1 MTITTYG
8 ELLSLLDDMG
18 FIAFGGRTGIPNLAD
33 VTRADAWHTGQD
45 TDPWEWKRMLSER
58 RDGIY
63 TRVEGGQ
70 ALFISHAWHPVFIA
84 AYTPALPLEE
94 RWEMGQVSQ
103 AVWEMHRLFLRQ
115 DTWAKHD
122 LRARAPEKGFHGALE
137 RLMADMEIVMSGE
150 SQRLSVDL
158 RPVGWPSIEYM
169 RTDVYAPEAVARA
182 AQLDA
187 EEARLKIITQRGKI
201 AAL

>member
-115 DTWAKHD
+115 VTWAKHD
-122 LRARAPEKGFHGALE
+122 LRASAPEKGFHGALE
-137 RLMADMEIVMSGE
+137 RLMAEMEIVMSGE

>member
-1 MTITTYG
+1 MTIATYE
-8 ELLSLLDDMG
+8 ELLSLLNDIG

-33 VTRADAWHTGQD
+33 VTRADAWHTGRD

-70 ALFISHAWHPVFIA
+70 SLFISHAWHPLFIA
-84 AYTPALPLEE
+84 AYTPALSLEE

-103 AVWEMHRLFLRQ
+103 TAWEMHRLFLRQ

-122 LRARAPEKGFHGALE
+122 LRAYAPEKGFYGALE
-137 RLMADMEIVMSGE
+137 KLMAEMQIVMSGE

-169 RTDVYAPEAVARA
+169 RTDVYAPEAVERA

>member
-103 AVWEMHRLFLRQ
+103 AVWEMHHLFLRQ

-122 LRARAPEKGFHGALE
+122 LRASAPEKGFHGALE
-137 RLMADMEIVMSGE
+137 RLMAEMEIVMSGE

-187 EEARLKIITQRGKI
+187 EEARLKMITQRGKI

>member
-103 AVWEMHRLFLRQ
+103 AVWEMHHLFLRQ

-122 LRARAPEKGFHGALE
+122 LRASAPEKGFHGALE
-137 RLMADMEIVMSGE
+137 RLMAEMEIVMSGE

>member
-84 AYTPALPLEE
+84 AYAPALPLEE

-137 RLMADMEIVMSGE
+137 RLMAEMEIVMSGE

>member
-122 LRARAPEKGFHGALE
+122 LRARAPERGFHGALE
-137 RLMADMEIVMSGE
+137 RLMAEMEIVMSGE

>member
-103 AVWEMHRLFLRQ
+103 AVWEMHHLFLRQ

-122 LRARAPEKGFHGALE
+122 LRASAPEKGFQGALE
-137 RLMADMEIVMSGE
+137 RLMAEMEIVMSGE

>member
-1 MTITTYG
+1 MTITTYE

-84 AYTPALPLEE
+84 AYAPALPLEE

-122 LRARAPEKGFHGALE
+122 LRASAPEKGFHGALE
-137 RLMADMEIVMSGE
+137 RLMAEMEIVMSGE

>member
-18 FIAFGGRTGIPNLAD
+18 FIAFGGRKGIPNLAD

-45 TDPWEWKRMLSER
+45 TDPWEWKCMLSER

-103 AVWEMHRLFLRQ
+103 AVWEMHHLFLCL

-122 LRARAPEKGFHGALE
+122 LRASAPEKGFHGALE
-137 RLMADMEIVMSGE
+137 RLMAEMEIVMSGE

>member
-8 ELLSLLDDMG
+8 ELLSLLEDMG

-137 RLMADMEIVMSGE
+137 RLMAEMEIVMSGE

>member
-103 AVWEMHRLFLRQ
+103 AAWEMHRLFLRQ

-122 LRARAPEKGFHGALE
+122 LRASAPEKGFHGALE
-137 RLMADMEIVMSGE
+137 RLMAEMEIVMSGE

>member
-122 LRARAPEKGFHGALE
+122 LRACAPEKGFHGALE
-137 RLMADMEIVMSGE
+137 RLMAEMEIVMSGE

>member
-1 MTITTYG
+1 MTITTYE

-137 RLMADMEIVMSGE
+137 RLMAEMEIVMSGE

>member
-137 RLMADMEIVMSGE
+137 RLMAEMEIVMSGE

>member
-58 RDGIY
+58 CDGIY

-137 RLMADMEIVMSGE
+137 RLMAEMEIVMSGE

>member
-84 AYTPALPLEE
+84 AYTPALPLED

-137 RLMADMEIVMSGE
+137 RLMAEMEIVMSGE

>member
-122 LRARAPEKGFHGALE
+122 LRASAPEKGFHGALE
-137 RLMADMEIVMSGE
+137 RLMAEMEIVMSGE

>member
-33 VTRADAWHTGQD
+33 VTCADAWHTGRD

-94 RWEMGQVSQ
+94 RWEMGQVSRPCGKCI
-103 AVWEMHRLFLRQ
+103 ACFCGRIPGPNTICAPARRR
-115 DTWAKHD
+115 
-122 LRARAPEKGFHGALE
+122 RASMAALE
-137 RLMADMEIVMSGE
+137 S
-150 SQRLSVDL
+150 
-158 RPVGWPSIEYM
+158 
-169 RTDVYAPEAVARA
+169 
-182 AQLDA
+182 
-187 EEARLKIITQRGKI
+187 
-201 AAL
+201 

>member
-122 LRARAPEKGFHGALE
+122 LRASAPEKGFHGALE
-137 RLMADMEIVMSGE
+137 RLMAEMEIVMSGE

-187 EEARLKIITQRGKI
+187 VEGRLKIITQRGKI

>member
-1 MTITTYG
+1 MTITTYE
-8 ELLSLLDDMG
+8 ELLSLLDSMG

-33 VTRADAWHTGQD
+33 VTRASAWHTGRD

-63 TRVEGGQ
+63 TRVAGGQ

-84 AYTPALPLEE
+84 AYTPQLSMEE

-103 AVWEMHRLFLRQ
+103 AAWELHRLFSQR

-122 LRARAPEKGFHGALE
+122 LRAHAPEKGFHGALE
-137 RLMADMEIVMSGE
+137 RLMAEMEIVMSGE

>member
-1 MTITTYG
+1 MTITTYE
-8 ELLSLLDDMG
+8 ELLSLLDSMG

-137 RLMADMEIVMSGE
+137 RLMAEMEIVMSGE

>member
-1 MTITTYG
+1 MTITTYE

-103 AVWEMHRLFLRQ
+103 AVWEMHHLFLRQ

-122 LRARAPEKGFHGALE
+122 LRASAPEKGFHGALE
-137 RLMADMEIVMSGE
+137 RLMAEMEIVMSGE

>member
-122 LRARAPEKGFHGALE
+122 LRASAPEKGFHGALE
-137 RLMADMEIVMSGE
+137 RLMAEMEIVMSGE

-169 RTDVYAPEAVARA
+169 RTDVYAPAAVARA

>member
-18 FIAFGGRTGIPNLAD
+18 FIALGGRTGIPNLAD

-103 AVWEMHRLFLRQ
+103 AVWEMHHLFLRQ

-122 LRARAPEKGFHGALE
+122 LRASAPEKGFHGALE
-137 RLMADMEIVMSGE
+137 RLMAEMEIVMSGE

>member
-122 LRARAPEKGFHGALE
+122 LRASAPEKGFHGALE
-137 RLMADMEIVMSGE
+137 RLMAEMEIVMSGE
-150 SQRLSVDL
+150 SQSLPVDL

>member
-137 RLMADMEIVMSGE
+137 RLMAEMEIVMSGE

-158 RPVGWPSIEYM
+158 RPVGWPSIDYM

>member
-103 AVWEMHRLFLRQ
+103 AVWEMHHLFLRQ

-122 LRARAPEKGFHGALE
+122 LRASAPEKGFHGALE
-137 RLMADMEIVMSGE
+137 RLMAEMGIVRSGE

>member
-1 MTITTYG
+1 MTITTYE

-122 LRARAPEKGFHGALE
+122 LRASAPEKGFHGALE
-137 RLMADMEIVMSGE
+137 RLMAEMEIVMSGE

>member
-18 FIAFGGRTGIPNLAD
+18 FIAFGGRTGIP
-33 VTRADAWHTGQD
+33 DAWHTGQD

-137 RLMADMEIVMSGE
+137 RLMAEMEIVMSGE

>member
-84 AYTPALPLEE
+84 AYAPALPLEE

-122 LRARAPEKGFHGALE
+122 LRASAPEKGFHGALE
-137 RLMADMEIVMSGE
+137 RLMAEMEIVMSGE

>member
-70 ALFISHAWHPVFIA
+70 ALFISYAWHPVFIA

-103 AVWEMHRLFLRQ
+103 AVWVMHRLFLRQ
-115 DTWAKHD
+115 DTW
-122 LRARAPEKGFHGALE
+122 GF
-137 RLMADMEIVMSGE
+137 S
-150 SQRLSVDL
+150 
-158 RPVGWPSIEYM
+158 
-169 RTDVYAPEAVARA
+169 
-182 AQLDA
+182 
-187 EEARLKIITQRGKI
+187 
-201 AAL
+201 

>member
-137 RLMADMEIVMSGE
+137 RLMAEMEIVMSGE

-187 EEARLKIITQRGKI
+187 EEARLKIIIQRGKI

>member
-45 TDPWEWKRMLSER
+45 TDPWAWKRMLSER

-70 ALFISHAWHPVFIA
+70 ALFLSHAWHPVFIA

-137 RLMADMEIVMSGE
+137 RLMAEMEIVMSGE

>member
-103 AVWEMHRLFLRQ
+103 AVWEMHHLFCDRIPGPN
-115 DTWAKHD
+115 TICAPARRR
-122 LRARAPEKGFHGALE
+122 RASMARWE
-137 RLMADMEIVMSGE
+137 RLMAEMEIVMSGE

>member
-137 RLMADMEIVMSGE
+137 RLMAEMEIVMSGV

>member
-18 FIAFGGRTGIPNLAD
+18 FIAFGGRTCIPNLAD

-137 RLMADMEIVMSGE
+137 RLMAEMEIVMSGE

>member
-70 ALFISHAWHPVFIA
+70 ALFISHAWHPAFIA

-137 RLMADMEIVMSGE
+137 RLMAEMEIVMSGE

>member
-84 AYTPALPLEE
+84 AYAPALPLEE

-122 LRARAPEKGFHGALE
+122 LRASAPEKGFHGALE
-137 RLMADMEIVMSGE
+137 RLMAEMEIVMYGE

>member
-103 AVWEMHRLFLRQ
+103 AVWEMHHLFLRQ

-122 LRARAPEKGFHGALE
+122 LRASAPEKGFHGALE
-137 RLMADMEIVMSGE
+137 RLMAEMGIVMSGE